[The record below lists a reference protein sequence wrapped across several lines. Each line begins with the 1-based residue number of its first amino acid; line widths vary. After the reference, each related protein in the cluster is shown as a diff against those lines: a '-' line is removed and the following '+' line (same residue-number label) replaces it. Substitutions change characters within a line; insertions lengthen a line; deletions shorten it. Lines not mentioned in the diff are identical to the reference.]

1 MRDSKPFLKMLRED
15 GDFQEFCGVK
25 FSEKNLSEFATY
37 FERTGHEEC
46 IYSIFPKDSM
56 EEFIGYVG
64 FHRELNGD
72 YEIEF
77 YIAKNYRRKGYCE
90 EACKAVIKQIFGEGL
105 SVDHNQIMVDRL
117 YATTLTEN
125 TPAIELLKKIG
136 FHKDNP
142 KDGPIL
148 VMQGFIDE
156 DKEINICPVIKM
168 IYEEK
173 SMCT

>member
-1 MRDSKPFLKMLRED
+1 MLRED
-15 GDFQEFCGVK
+15 GNFQEFCGVE
-25 FSEKNLSEFATY
+25 FSEKNLSEFAAY

-90 EACKAVIKQIFGEGL
+90 EACKAVIKQVFEEG
-105 SVDHNQIMVDRL
+105 VPTDYNQITVDRL

-136 FHKDNP
+136 FHRDNP

-148 VMQGFIDE
+148 VMEGFVDE

-168 IYEEK
+168 IYEKK
-173 SMCT
+173 SMCA

>member
-1 MRDSKPFLKMLRED
+1 
-15 GDFQEFCGVK
+15 
-25 FSEKNLSEFATY
+25 
-37 FERTGHEEC
+37 
-46 IYSIFPKDSM
+46 M

-90 EACKAVIKQIFGEGL
+90 EACKAVIKQVFEDGV
-105 SVDHNQIMVDRL
+105 STDHNQITVDRL

-125 TPAIELLKKIG
+125 TPAIELLNKLG
-136 FHKDNP
+136 FQRDNP
-142 KDGPIL
+142 KDGLIL
-148 VMQGFIDE
+148 VLQGFVDE
-156 DKEINICPVIKM
+156 DKEFYICPVIKM
-168 IYEEK
+168 SYEKE

>member
-1 MRDSKPFLKMLRED
+1 MNTGRKIETKRLNLLPGFNMRDSKPFLKMLRED

-77 YIAKNYRRKGYCE
+77 YIAKNYRKKGY
-90 EACKAVIKQIFGEGL
+90 L
-105 SVDHNQIMVDRL
+105 
-117 YATTLTEN
+117 
-125 TPAIELLKKIG
+125 
-136 FHKDNP
+136 
-142 KDGPIL
+142 
-148 VMQGFIDE
+148 
-156 DKEINICPVIKM
+156 
-168 IYEEK
+168 
-173 SMCT
+173 